1 MSQYIHVAENEEEEP
16 MEIPSE
22 DDGTLLLSTLN
33 AQFPGS
39 CGLKY
44 RNPESGSMRG
54 IRLSDG
60 RLYPPDGEWTNRIY
74 FAVFPKGR
82 NCGKLRCFHDRI
94 FGVCLTT
101 VDFSRHSLSV
111 CS

>member
-1 MSQYIHVAENEEEEP
+1 MSRYIQVAENEGEEP
-16 MEIPSE
+16 MEVPLE
-22 DDGTLLLSTLN
+22 EDGTLLLSTLN

-60 RLYPPDGEWTNRIY
+60 RLYPPDADWANRVY
-74 FAVFPKGR
+74 LAVFPR
-82 NCGKLRCFHDRI
+82 GKTVA
-94 FGVCLTT
+94 VCQNLK
-101 VDFSRHSLSV
+101 
-111 CS
+111 

>member
-74 FAVFPKGR
+74 LQSSRKVGT
-82 NCGKLRCFHDRI
+82 
-94 FGVCLTT
+94 FGICREV
-101 VDFSRHSLSV
+101 R
-111 CS
+111 